1 MIIYQNPLSLQ
12 KFFIFIFISN
22 TTFQPFEKKAQIP
35 RKISSCAMFSE
46 GDENGDGEIL
56 PSEWRNFWEQVRGN
70 GYSEEDIAEELQ
82 QLMRG
87 GVWVDFLDDRSV
99 SVNSRSAPQKE
110 KTDAT
115 IAENVKRSNH
125 LRFCSTHVPLVFR
138 VPPAKRLDPDMLR
151 QVATV
156 STRTKRV

>member
-1 MIIYQNPLSLQ
+1 
-12 KFFIFIFISN
+12 
-22 TTFQPFEKKAQIP
+22 
-35 RKISSCAMFSE
+35 MFSE
-46 GDENGDGEIL
+46 VDENGDGEIL

-110 KTDAT
+110 K
-115 IAENVKRSNH
+115 R
-125 LRFCSTHVPLVFR
+125 
-138 VPPAKRLDPDMLR
+138 M
-151 QVATV
+151 QQ
-156 STRTKRV
+156 